1 MLKGASVNGSL
12 IGKVYDNLIRKLVPA
27 QILVF
32 SCCGMFYYCGKR
44 DHPTHNIKSETA
56 YPTSIIQDM
65 FTLKL

>member
-32 SCCGMFYYCGKR
+32 FWT
-44 DHPTHNIKSETA
+44 DE
-56 YPTSIIQDM
+56 
-65 FTLKL
+65 